1 MNAEKNLPLSIMI
14 TLGLVTSLYITASL
28 ALVGMQIYTDI
39 SIESGYPEA
48 FHANN
53 VEWAAQL
60 TAVSKLL
67 TEVYHLHS
75 HGTIHILLLS

>member
-1 MNAEKNLPLSIMI
+1 MNAERNLPLSIMI

-39 SIESGYPEA
+39 SVESGYPEA
-48 FHANN
+48 FNANN

-60 TAVSKLL
+60 TAVSKSS
-67 TEVYHLHS
+67 HLHAY
-75 HGTIHILLLS
+75 TNLYNAIHTSLFL